1 MLSLLFTIFLLII
14 FFVAALILKG
24 VASIVEVWNNV
35 FGGGRKNVEQT
46 RMSGTYAEEGPS
58 THGGGNSSSVII
70 DASTLGNTPRV
81 DLGSVKD
88 VDYEKED

>member
-1 MLSLLFTIFLLII
+1 MRCLSTLPFQ
-14 FFVAALILKG
+14 VAALILKG

-35 FGGGRKNVEQT
+35 FGGGRKKAEQT
-46 RMSGTYAEEGPS
+46 RRSDGYSEQGPS
-58 THGGGNSSSVII
+58 SYEGGSSSVII

-88 VDYEKED
+88 VEYEKED